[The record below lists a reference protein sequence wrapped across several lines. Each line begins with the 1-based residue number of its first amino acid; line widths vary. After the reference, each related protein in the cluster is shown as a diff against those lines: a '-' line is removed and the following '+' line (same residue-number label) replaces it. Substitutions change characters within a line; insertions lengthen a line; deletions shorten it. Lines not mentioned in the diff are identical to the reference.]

1 MIVDLGFDL
10 FERPLDCAAVDFA
23 GVAFLD
29 ASAAVT
35 LGKRSVFL
43 DLVFSIRDP
52 ALLFLSHRLQFL
64 IAFPTSQNEV
74 TREGRILHIA
84 QVAGNESGGLSEF

>member
-1 MIVDLGFDL
+1 MVDLGFDL
-10 FERPLDCAAVDFA
+10 FERTFDRAAVDFA
-23 GVAFLD
+23 GVAFLN
-29 ASAAVT
+29 ARTAVS
-35 LGKRSVFL
+35 LRKRSVFL

-74 TREGRILHIA
+74 TRDDRILHSA
-84 QVAGNESGGLSEF
+84 QVAGNESGGLSKF